1 MIAKVLNNRNLQ
13 RAYRQVVS
21 NKGSAGIDGI
31 TVEGLR
37 THQKIHWK
45 DINNDVVRECYVPK
59 AIKGVEIP
67 KGNGK
72 TRLLGVPTV
81 LDRFLQQ
88 AVFQAIMPHF
98 EAEFKEGSYG
108 FRPNRNAQQAV
119 LQSQSYINEGYQHI
133 VDIDLK
139 NFFDEVNHCK
149 LLQLLFCK
157 VKCRIT
163 LRLIRKWLKAP
174 ILMQLF
180 SCYCKNTKKKCIL
193 GV

>member
-37 THQKIHWK
+37 THLKIHWK

-72 TRLLGVPTV
+72 TRVRTDG
-81 LDRFLQQ
+81 
-88 AVFQAIMPHF
+88 
-98 EAEFKEGSYG
+98 K
-108 FRPNRNAQQAV
+108 
-119 LQSQSYINEGYQHI
+119 
-133 VDIDLK
+133 
-139 NFFDEVNHCK
+139 
-149 LLQLLFCK
+149 
-157 VKCRIT
+157 
-163 LRLIRKWLKAP
+163 
-174 ILMQLF
+174 
-180 SCYCKNTKKKCIL
+180 
-193 GV
+193 